1 MFKKLRFLVIPFCLI
16 IGSCQTQVKE
26 IDCSLSEK
34 DKEIIKNT
42 VQTFHEDLN
51 ALNLD
56 AAFSKFTE
64 DAVIKIQEVV
74 NALEGLSEIKNL
86 NWVRTLEWD
95 SQIIDVSGSGD
106 LAYVWESFILLLDI
120 EGYERQKGDLVFI
133 LRKQEDNSWLISKW
147 ISSSD
152 PQ

>member
-1 MFKKLRFLVIPFCLI
+1 MLKKLRFLVIPFCLI

-26 IDCSLSEK
+26 IDCSLSEE

-51 ALNLD
+51 TLNLD

-64 DAVIKIQEVV
+64 DAVIKIQDVKV
-74 NALEGLSEIKNL
+74 LEGLSEIKKL
-86 NWVRTLEWD
+86 NWVGALEWD
-95 SQIIDVSGSGD
+95 SQIIDVSGNDD
-106 LAYVWESFILLLDI
+106 LAYVWESYTLLLDI

-147 ISSSD
+147 IGSRN

>member
-1 MFKKLRFLVIPFCLI
+1 MLKKLRFLVIPFCLI
-16 IGSCQTQVKE
+16 IGSCQTQVQE
-26 IDCSLSEK
+26 IDCSLSEE

-51 ALNLD
+51 TLNLD

-64 DAVIKIQEVV
+64 DAVIKIQLVK
-74 NALEGLSEIKNL
+74 AEGLSEIKKI
-86 NWVRTLEWD
+86 NWVGTLEWD
-95 SQIIDVSGSGD
+95 SQIVDVSGNGD

-120 EGYERQKGDLVFI
+120 EGYERQKGESVFI

-147 ISSSD
+147 IGSRN
-152 PQ
+152 PL

>member
-1 MFKKLRFLVIPFCLI
+1 MLKKLRYLVIPLCLI
-16 IGSCQTQVKE
+16 IGSCQTQVQE
-26 IDCSLSEK
+26 TDCSLSEE

-51 ALNLD
+51 TLNLD
-56 AAFSKFTE
+56 TAFSKFTE
-64 DAVIKIQEVV
+64 DAVIKIQDVKV
-74 NALEGLSEIKNL
+74 LEGLSEIKKL
-86 NWVRTLEWD
+86 NWVGTLEWD

-147 ISSSD
+147 IGSRN

>member
-1 MFKKLRFLVIPFCLI
+1 MLKKLWFLVIPLCLI
-16 IGSCQTQVKE
+16 IGSCQTQVQE
-26 IDCSLSEK
+26 VDCSLSEE

-51 ALNLD
+51 TLNLD

-64 DAVIKIQEVV
+64 DAVIKIQKGITR
-74 NALEGLSEIKNL
+74 EGLSEIKKVH
-86 NWVRTLEWD
+86 WVGTLEWD
-95 SQIIDVSGSGD
+95 AQIIDVSGNGD
-106 LAYVWESFILLLDI
+106 LAYVWESFILLLDF
-120 EGYERQKGDLVFI
+120 EGSERQKGDQVFI

-147 ISSSD
+147 ISNSN